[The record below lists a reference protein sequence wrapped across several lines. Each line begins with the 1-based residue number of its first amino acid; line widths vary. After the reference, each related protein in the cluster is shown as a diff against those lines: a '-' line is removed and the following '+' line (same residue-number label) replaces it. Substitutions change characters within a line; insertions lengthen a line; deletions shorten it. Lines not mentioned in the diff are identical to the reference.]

1 MEICQGKRGTF
12 IDMQY
17 LDETRVTLTYEIPL
31 SEIVYDFFDQLK
43 SNTKGYASFD
53 YELIGYKPSKLVK
66 MDILLNNEQVDA
78 LSFIVHRDSAYD
90 RGKVIVEKLKELI
103 PRQQFEV
110 PIQATIGN
118 KVVARSTI
126 KAMRK
131 TYLQNVTA
139 VTFLVSVNFLISK
152 KKVKRMKSVGSV
164 EVPQE
169 AFMAVLKM
177 DDN

>member
-1 MEICQGKRGTF
+1 
-12 IDMQY
+12 
-17 LDETRVTLTYEIPL
+17 
-31 SEIVYDFFDQLK
+31 
-43 SNTKGYASFD
+43 
-53 YELIGYKPSKLVK
+53 
-66 MDILLNNEQVDA
+66 MDILLNSEQVDA

-131 TYLQNVTA
+131 TYLRNVTV
-139 VTFLVSVNFLISK
+139 VTFLVINFLTSK
-152 KKVKRMKSVGSV
+152 RR
-164 EVPQE
+164 
-169 AFMAVLKM
+169 
-177 DDN
+177 